1 MNTELAVRSTG
12 LGLSWTIQYYLISH
26 LYSLSLSDI
35 LKAAV
40 TLWLFM
46 FGDYRMVVEEK

>member
-1 MNTELAVRSTG
+1 MQ
-12 LGLSWTIQYYLISH
+12 SWQFRVHGWSFSETIQYYLISH

-46 FGDYRMVVEEK
+46 FSDYRMVVEEK